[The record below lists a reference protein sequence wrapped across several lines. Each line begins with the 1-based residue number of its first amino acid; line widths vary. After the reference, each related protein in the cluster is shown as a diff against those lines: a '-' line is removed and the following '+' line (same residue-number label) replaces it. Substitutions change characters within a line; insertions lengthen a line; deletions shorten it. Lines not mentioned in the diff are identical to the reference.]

1 MRDFATGY
9 QATPSAWAMRA
20 FWEQHPWVP
29 EMQAELRRAQ
39 AELRRAQTLHTYVVY
54 VYRSA
59 DRVGSTPCYKCGGC
73 LLHRLWEIR
82 AKYDPEVAD
91 LAP

>member
-1 MRDFATGY
+1 MH
-9 QATPSAWAMRA
+9 A
-20 FWEQHPWVP
+20 FWEEYPWVL
-29 EMQAELRRAQ
+29 EMQAELRSA
-39 AELRRAQTLHTYVVY
+39 RRLCTLLVY

-59 DRVGSTPCYKCGGC
+59 DQAGTLPCYKCGCC
-73 LLHRLWEIR
+73 LLHRLWKIR

>member
-1 MRDFATGY
+1 
-9 QATPSAWAMRA
+9 
-20 FWEQHPWVP
+20 
-29 EMQAELRRAQ
+29 MQAELRRA
-39 AELRRAQTLHTYVVY
+39 RTPNTYVVY

-59 DRVGSTPCYKCGGC
+59 DRAGRTPCYKCGGC
-73 LLHRLWEIR
+73 LLNKLCVIR

>member
-1 MRDFATGY
+1 
-9 QATPSAWAMRA
+9 MRA

-39 AELRRAQTLHTYVVY
+39 TLHTYVVY
-54 VYRSA
+54 VYRA
-59 DRVGSTPCYKCGGC
+59 DRVGRTPCYKCGGC

-82 AKYDPEVAD
+82 AKYDPEAAD

>member
-1 MRDFATGY
+1 
-9 QATPSAWAMRA
+9 MRA

-39 AELRRAQTLHTYVVY
+39 AELRRAPYVVY

-59 DRVGSTPCYKCGGC
+59 DQAGTTPCYKCGCC

>member
-1 MRDFATGY
+1 
-9 QATPSAWAMRA
+9 MRA

-29 EMQAELRRAQ
+29 EMQAELRSAR
-39 AELRRAQTLHTYVVY
+39 TIHTYVVY

-59 DRVGSTPCYKCGGC
+59 DRAGRTPCYKCGGC

>member
-9 QATPSAWAMRA
+9 QATPSARAMRA
-20 FWEQHPWVP
+20 FWEEYPWVP
-29 EMQAELRRAQ
+29 EMQAMLRA
-39 AELRRAQTLHTYVVY
+39 RRLCTLLVHVY
-54 VYRSA
+54 SSSDHA
-59 DRVGSTPCYKCGGC
+59 GTTPCYKCGCC
-73 LLHRLWEIR
+73 LLHQLWQIR

>member
-1 MRDFATGY
+1 
-9 QATPSAWAMRA
+9 MRA
-20 FWEQHPWVP
+20 FWEQHPWVL

-39 AELRRAQTLHTYVVY
+39 AELRRAPYVVY

-59 DRVGSTPCYKCGGC
+59 DRAGRTPCYKCGGC

>member
-1 MRDFATGY
+1 
-9 QATPSAWAMRA
+9 MRA

-39 AELRRAQTLHTYVVY
+39 ADLRRAPYLVY

-82 AKYDPEVAD
+82 AKYDPEAAD
-91 LAP
+91 LAW